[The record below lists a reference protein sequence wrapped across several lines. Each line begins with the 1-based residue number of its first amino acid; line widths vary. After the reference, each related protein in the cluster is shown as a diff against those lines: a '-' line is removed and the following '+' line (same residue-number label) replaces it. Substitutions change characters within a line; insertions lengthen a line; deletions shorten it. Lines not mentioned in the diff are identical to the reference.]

1 MTRLTIIGNIAS
13 GKTTI
18 GKRIQNIFNKDV
30 EFFNEPIDE
39 WFNPFNFVSEIQ
51 KNTSIA
57 LLSQIHILNT
67 LLKREYNMQLSTNN
81 IKISERS
88 IDSVVSIFCNE
99 YKESK
104 TYVEMFKGWLTKKAK
119 IGKVLNNIFDYEDS
133 EYKEYN
139 DNFEDDSSNLSEIE
153 IQSDSNDIVQ
163 YVLKSYIEKEKD
175 YDYVL
180 YIETSPKECLEN
192 MIKRKRDG
200 ENNNISNMLSYLEK
214 LHYKTLQ
221 YVDSIESKGVQVYRL
236 KMDESDNTLK
246 QIINNI

>member
-1 MTRLTIIGNIAS
+1 M
-13 GKTTI
+13 
-18 GKRIQNIFNKDV
+18 
-30 EFFNEPIDE
+30 E
-39 WFNPFNFVSEIQ
+39 
-51 KNTSIA
+51 
-57 LLSQIHILNT
+57 
-67 LLKREYNMQLSTNN
+67 
-81 IKISERS
+81 
-88 IDSVVSIFCNE
+88 
-99 YKESK
+99 
-104 TYVEMFKGWLTKKAK
+104 KKAK